1 MNMNKSY
8 VSAENTPGQ
17 AASNPARHS
26 SQQTSDVHSFGG
38 PEEEVLVPPRQFVP
52 SSVTILDNSGATLNE
67 Y

>member
-1 MNMNKSY
+1 MNTNMNKSY

-38 PEEEVLVPPRQFVP
+38 PEEEVASPAPAIRSLFRDHP
-52 SSVTILDNSGATLNE
+52 
-67 Y
+67 